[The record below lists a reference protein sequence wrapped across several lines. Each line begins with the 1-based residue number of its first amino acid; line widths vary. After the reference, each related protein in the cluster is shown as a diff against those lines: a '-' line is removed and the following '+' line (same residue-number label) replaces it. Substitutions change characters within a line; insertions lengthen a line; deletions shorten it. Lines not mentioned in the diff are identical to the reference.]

1 MPNPIKVIGDISS
14 GFKWGIDPVFDLKK
28 FSGPAGVRRR
38 RARQRQLHDQH
49 PARHGPSG
57 LKLGLFA
64 KGDFK
69 GTVDYTSELATRRR
83 CSRCRARSRSA
94 STAASDPAASMKRF
108 SLLLASFLL
117 ATVAGAQ
124 ELPQKTITLVVGFV
138 AGGGADTAARIIAR
152 KVSDNLKQSVVID
165 NRAGAGGNLAHQYVA
180 TATPDGST
188 ILLGSVGP
196 LAVAPHMMKVGYD
209 PIKDLAPLTMG
220 VTFPNILVV
229 NSGLGVKTLAE
240 YIALAKAKPGGLE
253 YASTGSGSASHL
265 AGELF
270 NARAGVEIVHIPYKG
285 GAQAMQDVLS
295 GRVAAYFSVPSTA
308 EPHIETGKL
317 IPLATT
323 GLTRPAFMADVPTVA
338 ESGFPGF
345 NATNWYA
352 FVAPGKTPPAILDR
366 WNRELVKAMND
377 PEVKEELLKRG
388 LIPSPTTRDELAKFI
403 ASESATWEKVVRERK
418 ITAN

>member
-1 MPNPIKVIGDISS
+1 M
-14 GFKWGIDPVFDLKK
+14 
-28 FSGPAGVRRR
+28 
-38 RARQRQLHDQH
+38 
-49 PARHGPSG
+49 
-57 LKLGLFA
+57 KLFGAL
-64 KGDFK
+64 
-69 GTVDYTSELATRRR
+69 L
-83 CSRCRARSRSA
+83 C
-94 STAASDPAASMKRF
+94 
-108 SLLLASFLL
+108 LLLSS
-117 ATVAGAQ
+117 TVASAQ
-124 ELPQKTITLVVGFV
+124 ELPHKTLTIVVGFV
-138 AGGGADTAARIIAR
+138 AGGGADTAARIIAK
-152 KVSDNLKQSVVID
+152 KVSENLKQTIVID

-180 TATPDGST
+180 TMTPDGST

-209 PIKDLAPLTMG
+209 PLKDLAPLTMG
-220 VTFPNILVV
+220 VTFPNVLVV
-229 NSGLGVKTLAE
+229 NAGLGVKTLAE
-240 YIALAKAKPGGLE
+240 YVALAKAKPGGLE

-308 EPHIETGKL
+308 EPHIDAGKL

-323 GLTRPAFMADVPTVA
+323 GLTRPAFMAHVPTIA

-345 NATNWYA
+345 SATNWYA
-352 FVAPGKTPPAILDR
+352 FVAPGKTPSPILDR
-366 WNRELVKAMND
+366 WNSELVRAMND

-388 LIPSPTTRDELAKFI
+388 LIPSPTTREELGRII
-403 ASESATWEKVVRERK
+403 ASESVTWAKVIRERK

>member
-1 MPNPIKVIGDISS
+1 
-14 GFKWGIDPVFDLKK
+14 
-28 FSGPAGVRRR
+28 
-38 RARQRQLHDQH
+38 
-49 PARHGPSG
+49 
-57 LKLGLFA
+57 
-64 KGDFK
+64 
-69 GTVDYTSELATRRR
+69 
-83 CSRCRARSRSA
+83 
-94 STAASDPAASMKRF
+94 MKRF
-108 SLLLASFLL
+108 ALLLAACLA

-124 ELPQKTITLVVGFV
+124 ELPQKTLTLVVGFV

-152 KVSDNLKQSVVID
+152 KVSDNLKQTVVID

-209 PIKDLAPLTMG
+209 PLKDLAPLTMG
-220 VTFPNILVV
+220 VTFPNVLVV
-229 NSGLGVKTLAE
+229 NSALGVKTLAE

-270 NARAGVEIVHIPYKG
+270 NARAGVEIIHIPYKG
-285 GAQAMQDVLS
+285 GAQALQDVLS

-323 GLTRPAFMADVPTVA
+323 GLTRPAFMANLPTVA

-388 LIPSPTTRDELAKFI
+388 LIPSPTTREELGKFI
-403 ASESATWEKVVRERK
+403 ASESVTWEKVVRERK

>member
-1 MPNPIKVIGDISS
+1 M
-14 GFKWGIDPVFDLKK
+14 
-28 FSGPAGVRRR
+28 RR
-38 RARQRQLHDQH
+38 
-49 PARHGPSG
+49 
-57 LKLGLFA
+57 
-64 KGDFK
+64 
-69 GTVDYTSELATRRR
+69 T
-83 CSRCRARSRSA
+83 
-94 STAASDPAASMKRF
+94 
-108 SLLLASFLL
+108 SLLLASCL
-117 ATVAGAQ
+117 AVTVASAQ

-152 KVSDNLKQSVVID
+152 KLSDNLKQSVVID

-209 PIKDLAPLTMG
+209 PLKDLAPLTMG

-317 IPLATT
+317 VPLATT
-323 GLTRPAFMADVPTVA
+323 GLTRPAFMANVPTVA
-338 ESGFPGF
+338 ESGFAGF

-388 LIPSPTTRDELAKFI
+388 LIPSPTTREELGKFI
-403 ASESATWEKVVRERK
+403 ASESVAWEKVVRERK

>member
-1 MPNPIKVIGDISS
+1 MK
-14 GFKWGIDPVFDLKK
+14 
-28 FSGPAGVRRR
+28 PAFPFL
-38 RARQRQLHDQH
+38 AMC
-49 PARHGPSG
+49 
-57 LKLGLFA
+57 
-64 KGDFK
+64 
-69 GTVDYTSELATRRR
+69 LAT
-83 CSRCRARSRSA
+83 
-94 STAASDPAASMKRF
+94 
-108 SLLLASFLL
+108 
-117 ATVAGAQ
+117 TVAVAQ
-124 ELPQKTITLVVGFV
+124 DIPQKTITLVVGFV

-152 KVSDNLKQSVVID
+152 KVSENLKQTVVID

-180 TATPDGST
+180 TATPDGSI

-220 VTFPNILVV
+220 VTFPNVLVV
-229 NSGLGVKTLAE
+229 NSALGVKSLAE
-240 YIALAKAKPGGLE
+240 YVALAKAKPGGLE

-308 EPHIETGKL
+308 EPHIEAGKL

-323 GLTRPAFMADVPTVA
+323 GLSRPAFMANVPTIA

-345 NATNWYA
+345 SATNWYA
-352 FVAPGKTPPAILDR
+352 FVAPGKTPAPILER

-388 LIPSPTTRDELAKFI
+388 LIPSPSTRDELAKFI
-403 ASESATWEKVVRERK
+403 SSESVTWEKVVRERK

>member
-1 MPNPIKVIGDISS
+1 
-14 GFKWGIDPVFDLKK
+14 
-28 FSGPAGVRRR
+28 
-38 RARQRQLHDQH
+38 
-49 PARHGPSG
+49 
-57 LKLGLFA
+57 
-64 KGDFK
+64 
-69 GTVDYTSELATRRR
+69 
-83 CSRCRARSRSA
+83 
-94 STAASDPAASMKRF
+94 MKRF

-152 KVSDNLKQSVVID
+152 KVADNLKQSVVID

-240 YIALAKAKPGGLE
+240 YIALAKAKPSGLE

-308 EPHIETGKL
+308 EPHIEAGKL

-323 GLTRPAFMADVPTVA
+323 GLTRPAFMANVPTVA

-388 LIPSPTTRDELAKFI
+388 LIPTPTTRDELAKFI

>member
-1 MPNPIKVIGDISS
+1 MKTALA
-14 GFKWGIDPVFDLKK
+14 FLTLCLA
-28 FSGPAGVRRR
+28 AG
-38 RARQRQLHDQH
+38 
-49 PARHGPSG
+49 
-57 LKLGLFA
+57 
-64 KGDFK
+64 
-69 GTVDYTSELATRRR
+69 LAT
-83 CSRCRARSRSA
+83 
-94 STAASDPAASMKRF
+94 
-108 SLLLASFLL
+108 
-117 ATVAGAQ
+117 AQ
-124 ELPQKTITLVVGFV
+124 ELPQKTLTLVVGFV

-152 KVSDNLKQSVVID
+152 KVGENLKQTIVID

-180 TATPDGST
+180 SAPPDGSV

-209 PIKDLAPLTMG
+209 PLKDLAPLTMG
-220 VTFPNILVV
+220 VTFPNVLVV
-229 NSGLGVKTLAE
+229 HSGLGVKSLAE
-240 YIALAKAKPGGLE
+240 YIALAKSKPGGLD

-308 EPHIETGKL
+308 EPHIEAGKL

-323 GLTRPAFMADVPTVA
+323 GLTRLAFMANVPTVA

-345 NATNWYA
+345 SATNWYA
-352 FVAPGKTPPAILDR
+352 FVAPGKTPPAVLER

-377 PEVKEELLKRG
+377 PEVKDELLKRG
-388 LIPSPTTRDELAKFI
+388 LIPSPTTRDELARFI
-403 ASESATWEKVVRERK
+403 ASESVTWEKVVRERK
-418 ITAN
+418 ISAN

>member
-1 MPNPIKVIGDISS
+1 
-14 GFKWGIDPVFDLKK
+14 
-28 FSGPAGVRRR
+28 
-38 RARQRQLHDQH
+38 
-49 PARHGPSG
+49 
-57 LKLGLFA
+57 
-64 KGDFK
+64 
-69 GTVDYTSELATRRR
+69 
-83 CSRCRARSRSA
+83 
-94 STAASDPAASMKRF
+94 MKRF

-138 AGGGADTAARIIAR
+138 AGGGADTAARIIAK
-152 KVSDNLKQSVVID
+152 KVSDNLKQTVVID

-209 PIKDLAPLTMG
+209 PIKDFAPLTMG

-323 GLTRPAFMADVPTVA
+323 GLTRPAFMANVPTVA

-388 LIPSPTTRDELAKFI
+388 LIPSPTTREELGKFI
-403 ASESATWEKVVRERK
+403 ASESVTWEKVVRERK

>member
-1 MPNPIKVIGDISS
+1 MKTALA
-14 GFKWGIDPVFDLKK
+14 FLTLCLA
-28 FSGPAGVRRR
+28 AG
-38 RARQRQLHDQH
+38 
-49 PARHGPSG
+49 
-57 LKLGLFA
+57 
-64 KGDFK
+64 
-69 GTVDYTSELATRRR
+69 LAT
-83 CSRCRARSRSA
+83 
-94 STAASDPAASMKRF
+94 
-108 SLLLASFLL
+108 
-117 ATVAGAQ
+117 AQ
-124 ELPQKTITLVVGFV
+124 ELPQKTLTLVVGFV

-152 KVSDNLKQSVVID
+152 QVGENLKQTIVID

-209 PIKDLAPLTMG
+209 PLRDLAPLTMG
-220 VTFPNILVV
+220 VTFPNVLVV

-240 YIALAKAKPGGLE
+240 YIALAKSKPGGLD

-323 GLTRPAFMADVPTVA
+323 GLTRPAFMANVPTVA
-338 ESGFPGF
+338 ESGFAGF

-377 PEVKEELLKRG
+377 PEVKEELLRRG
-388 LIPSPTTRDELAKFI
+388 LIPSPTTREELGKFI
-403 ASESATWEKVVRERK
+403 ASESVTWEKVVRERK